1 MCVSIVVVHRN
12 TLACHPY
19 AHEERIHEKS
29 IHEVCINEERNQS
42 ITMKRV
48 VPTKSVSNGV
58 GRHAQ
63 TFHTH
68 EERIHEECIPRTDH
82 PLPIRTVDVRIRWG
96 GPSK

>member
-1 MCVSIVVVHRN
+1 MCVSVGVVHRN
-12 TLACHPY
+12 TLARHPY
-19 AHEERIHEKS
+19 AHEERIHEEL
-29 IHEVCINEERNQS
+29 IHEEHIHEERIHEECNQS

-68 EERIHEECIPRTDH
+68 EERIKS
-82 PLPIRTVDVRIRWG
+82 VA
-96 GPSK
+96 